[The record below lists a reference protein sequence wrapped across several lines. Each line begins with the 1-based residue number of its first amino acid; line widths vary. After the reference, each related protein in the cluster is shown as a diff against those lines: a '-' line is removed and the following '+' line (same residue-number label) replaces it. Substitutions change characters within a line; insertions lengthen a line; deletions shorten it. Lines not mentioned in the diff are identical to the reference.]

1 MRTKLTVGELRKRIK
16 GVPDDALVV
25 TAVDPEGNAYR
36 AIEEA
41 VHGFSFD
48 EQRTGVG
55 DVGLTKPDATGL
67 DPSELEHEDFIE
79 GGEPCVLLWP
89 L

>member
-1 MRTKLTVGELRKRIK
+1 MRQKLTVGELRKRIK

-41 VHGFSFD
+41 VHGFSFE

-55 DVGLTKPDATGL
+55 EVGLTVPDTGI
-67 DPSELEHEDFIE
+67 DPNADPDDFIE